1 MSGLYFLSECPL
13 CWSIGPT
20 TEERIERTAAPEPLS
35 SDSRDLWPRR
45 TQEHFVKGIPLRV
58 SPRPRIRHFG
68 SACITALALAA
79 APSALAQCEVIV
91 KESFRL
97 GSRPH
102 GGNGRMRDAA
112 IGDTLNDYWLQIP
125 GDGTR
130 WISGDNGAPRW
141 SFASTSEDPAE
152 FDPLDPSNGTAW
164 PDASAAAFLPFVQPS
179 TAFVTSID
187 VVFFL
192 SETSTGYFG
201 FSTSPQLTSN
211 FMTHGALWMSLN
223 GLGHYT
229 IYQNGAEVIASG
241 TADLAGIL
249 NSGWIH
255 VDFTFD
261 PVTQTVSAVAG
272 ETQIAPT
279 KVDLARPLTYFGIEA
294 ATPGPNFNN
303 LTIATG
309 DLLTASAPAAVSVCE
324 GGTVQINAE
333 TNAAQPATMR
343 WTHRL
348 RGELIDGLQPGGA
361 IVSGAFT
368 PNLTIQN
375 VGPDDAANYWFTVA
389 NECGVRASA
398 YTALELCSRAV
409 GDMNCDGV
417 VSVGDI
423 SGFVL
428 ALSDPAGYAIA
439 HPACDISLGDINA
452 DGFVTVG
459 DISPFVALITGR

>member
-1 MSGLYFLSECPL
+1 M
-13 CWSIGPT
+13 
-20 TEERIERTAAPEPLS
+20 
-35 SDSRDLWPRR
+35 
-45 TQEHFVKGIPLRV
+45 KGISRHPSTHTRV
-58 SPRPRIRHFG
+58 RIFT
-68 SACITALALAA
+68 SACVAALALAA
-79 APSALAQCEVIV
+79 APSAMAQCEVIV

-97 GSRPH
+97 GSRLH
-102 GGNGRMRDAA
+102 GGNGRMRDAE
-112 IGDTLNDYWLQIP
+112 IGDTLNDYWLQVP
-125 GDGTR
+125 EDGTR
-130 WISGDNGAPRW
+130 WICGDNGVPRW
-141 SFASTSEDPAE
+141 SFAATSDDPAE
-152 FDPLDPSNGTAW
+152 FDPLDPTNGTAW
-164 PDASAAAFLPFVQPS
+164 PDATAAAFVPFTQPTS
-179 TAFVTSID
+179 AFVTSID

-192 SETSTGYFG
+192 SETTTGYFG
-201 FSTSPQLTSN
+201 FSTSSQLTNN

-223 GLGHYT
+223 GLGQYT
-229 IYQNGAEVIASG
+229 IYQNGAEIVATG

-255 VDFTFD
+255 VDFTYD

-272 ETQIAPT
+272 ETQIAAT
-279 KVDLARPLTYFGIEA
+279 KVDLARPLTFFGIEA
-294 ATPGPNFNN
+294 ATPGVNFNN
-303 LTIATG
+303 LIIATG
-309 DLLTASAPAAVSVCE
+309 DLLAASAPASVSVCE

-348 RGELIDGLQPGGA
+348 RGELIDGPQPGGS

-398 YTALELCSRAV
+398 YTALQLCSRTI

-428 ALSDPAGYAIA
+428 ALSDPAGYPIA
-439 HPACDISLGDINA
+439 YPTCDISLGDINA

-459 DISPFVALITGR
+459 DISAFVALITGG